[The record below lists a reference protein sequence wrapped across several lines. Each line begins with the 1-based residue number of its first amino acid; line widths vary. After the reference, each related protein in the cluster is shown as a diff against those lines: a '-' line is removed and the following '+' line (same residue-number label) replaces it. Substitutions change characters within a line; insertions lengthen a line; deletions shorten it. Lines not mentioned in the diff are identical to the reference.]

1 MCYLVH
7 KISKNLKF
15 NFNIRKFDRFISFQV
30 CTRIEPDVTNFARLL
45 HVDEVYV
52 GSMKTFKNY
61 YRQYFFQV
69 DFKSKC
75 SMTTFILKLLSKKI
89 LLNETI
95 FLLIFVYNIIQCDI
109 NIDRLYS
116 QSLDHRLNNKDLKKT
131 RHVNDTLFPINNEEN
146 VERVCI

>member
-1 MCYLVH
+1 M
-7 KISKNLKF
+7 KF

>member
-1 MCYLVH
+1 
-7 KISKNLKF
+7 
-15 NFNIRKFDRFISFQV
+15 
-30 CTRIEPDVTNFARLL
+30 
-45 HVDEVYV
+45 
-52 GSMKTFKNY
+52 MKTFKNY